1 MEGMSL
7 KKIPI
12 GVEVA
17 QLPEDGEKLKAII
30 WKDGQRFEI
39 NRVLHSCPSFD
50 HEYEGIRYTV
60 LIGSAEKY
68 IYKARTGWYV
78 LT

>member
-1 MEGMSL
+1 M

-12 GVEVA
+12 GVEVT
-17 QLPEDGEKLKAII
+17 QYPKGREKLQAII
-30 WKDGQRFEI
+30 WKDGQRFNI
-39 NRVLHSCPSFD
+39 DRVLHSCPSFD

-68 IYKARTGWYV
+68 IYKAGTEWYV
-78 LT
+78 LA